1 MELIKAKFR
10 KYFLEIL
17 HKQEVEEIEL
27 RIILDAKFSEELE
40 QIEIELIEDY
50 LENTLSAEEKKLFE
64 TNYLV
69 TVERHKNLQFLK
81 SLKEIAQSEVEKEEI
96 AESSPNLF
104 DKLSNL
110 FKFPKFAFVIVV
122 VCLLLTFGVFWR
134 FTANG
139 NKLNSE
145 IVTLNQKDLS
155 NLDEYKGLTNLSLAS
170 GTLRSAI
177 ITSSLS
183 ESSITEKVLL
193 RLALPNITN
202 SPESFGVKISKDGQV
217 FYSLNQTTYQ
227 NQEVRLLLPKSIL
240 SKGDYQITLEKGTEK
255 FNYYFVVL

>member
-1 MELIKAKFR
+1 M
-10 KYFLEIL
+10 
-17 HKQEVEEIEL
+17 
-27 RIILDAKFSEELE
+27 
-40 QIEIELIEDY
+40 
-50 LENTLSAEEKKLFE
+50 
-64 TNYLV
+64 
-69 TVERHKNLQFLK
+69 QFLK